1 MSVDNRIVNMIFNN
15 KDFEKGVKTTT
26 KTLDDLDK
34 KLKME
39 GASKGLNDVNNSI
52 KKIDLSTLS
61 NAVNTIA
68 SRFST
73 MGIVGTTALVNIA
86 NQAINTGKQLI
97 SSLTID
103 PIKTGFQEY
112 ETKMNA
118 IQTILTNTQ
127 HNGTTIDQ
135 VNAAL
140 ADLNTYADK
149 TIYNFA
155 EMTKNIGTF
164 TAAGVDL
171 ETSTMAIKGI
181 ANLAAG
187 SGSSAQQ
194 ASTAMYQLSQAI
206 SAGRVSLQDWNSVVN
221 AGMGGKLFQDALKET
236 GRAMGAVIDETQSF
250 RDSISSQDGS
260 GWLTSDILLATLQ
273 KFAND
278 PSLLQAATQVK
289 TFTALVDTMKES
301 VQSGWSVSWEHIIG
315 NKDEAAELFT
325 SISQGFESIVG
336 PIADARNEM
345 LKFWKENGGRQ
356 AILNGLTN
364 CFNALLKIVKPII
377 REFREFFPKLSGEQ
391 LVKFSKSFEDLTKTF
406 DLSWAKIN
414 KIKNT
419 FAGLF
424 AIMKI
429 GWEAVK
435 ALGSMFGSLLSKIL
449 PMGGGLLNVT
459 SSMGEWLVKLEK
471 SIQEMGF
478 FEAIVTKFN
487 KVLDYLVDKIKGAVK
502 GFKDFANALGET
514 VNIDTQPIIDFFG
527 KITEGFHPI
536 RVLGTI
542 FEAIFNGIKKVVMTV
557 IPYVTKAIDTL
568 WGCLS
573 EATDGIQSF
582 FSGNPAG
589 MQAVMNG
596 GLLAVLILGFKKI
609 VTLVQGFIKNST
621 GFVDSIK
628 GVFESLSETIESF
641 KAKARVETLVKIAT
655 AIGVLAASL
664 LVLASIKKEK
674 LVGALGAMTAIFS
687 ELLLA
692 LYAFDKIS
700 GADGIKGF
708 TKTTAGMILLSTAV
722 LVLSSALKKIAK
734 LNPKELITGL
744 TGTAVAI
751 GLLVGASKL
760 IDKNSKG
767 IIKAS
772 TGLIIFAAAIDKL
785 VKPVTALGNLSV
797 KQLIKGLGSVAV
809 LITEITLMM
818 KFAKFDSISIGSATG
833 LLIFTAALEN
843 MTGVVSRLGKLSV
856 KQLIKGL
863 GSIGV
868 LMAEIALFSNV
879 LNSSKGMVGAGT
891 GILIMST
898 SLLVMAS
905 AIEKLSNISIEH
917 IGKGLLAIGG
927 ALGFLTGF
935 ANLIPNDMV
944 GKATGIVI
952 LASSLLIVGEA
963 IERIGSLPMNS
974 IIKGLGTM
982 AATLAAFVATSA
994 LLKGGIASG
1003 ASIMLMST
1011 AMLTLA
1017 GAITVIGK
1025 LSIGEI
1031 AKGLIALAAG
1041 FAIIGVAGLVIGPLA
1056 PVILALSGAITL
1068 LGLSCVAVGAGLLMF
1083 SAALTALSVSGVAGG
1098 AALVTVLKGL
1108 IGLLPSILA
1117 SVAEGLVQMFTVL
1130 ANSFDVI
1137 VSGMITILTAIMDA
1151 IIELTPKI
1159 IELIVTLLLAIGQAL
1174 VEAVPQL
1181 VVYGGQLILGILSG
1195 ILQYIGDIVVMGV
1208 RIVLAFIDG
1217 IASTL
1222 GEIIDSAFKLIISFI
1237 NGLADAIANNGPALA
1252 GAALNL
1258 VLSLVKAIGDCLC
1271 HVVEI
1276 GGNIVEGLWEGI
1288 KAMGD
1293 WVFKKITGFVGDIV
1307 DGVKDFLGIHS
1318 PSRVFAEIGKFVDQ
1332 GLVQGM
1338 DDYASDV
1345 NASAEGVAQGAV
1357 DSMSGVMD
1365 SISDI
1370 LTNPDDLVIT
1380 PIVDLSNIQN
1390 GKSAIDDL
1398 LSDEAR
1404 INATVNSAR
1413 ASVKGARSNDASGSS
1428 QVSNDNSAH
1437 INNTF
1442 NITGNNSQDIA
1453 DQVSRKIQR
1462 DIERRNAVW
1471 A

>member
-15 KDFEKGVKTTT
+15 KDFEKGAKTTT
-26 KTLDDLDK
+26 KTLDDLEK

-68 SRFST
+68 SRFSN
-73 MGIVGTTALVNIA
+73 MGIVGTTALINIA
-86 NQAINTGKQLI
+86 NQAVNTGKRLI

-112 ETKMNA
+112 ETKMQS

-140 ADLNTYADK
+140 NELNTYADK

-155 EMTKNIGTF
+155 EMTRNIGTF

-206 SAGRVSLQDWNSVVN
+206 AAGRVNLQDWNSVVN

-236 GRAMGAVIDETQSF
+236 ARSMGAVIDETQSF
-250 RDSISSQDGS
+250 RDSISDQDGT
-260 GWLTSDILLATLQ
+260 GWLTSDVLLATLQ
-273 KFAND
+273 KFADD
-278 PSLLQAATQVK
+278 PALLQAATQVK
-289 TFTALVDTMKES
+289 TFTALIDTMKES

-325 SISQGFESIVG
+325 AISQGFEGIVG
-336 PIADARNEM
+336 PIAEARNEM

-356 AILNGLTN
+356 AIINGLAN
-364 CFNALLKIVKPII
+364 CFNALLKIVKPIV

-391 LVKFSKSFEDLTKTF
+391 LVKFSKSFENLTKTF

-449 PMGGGLLNVT
+449 PMGGGLLNIT

-478 FEAIVTKFN
+478 FDAVVSKFN

-502 GFKDFANALGET
+502 GFKDFASSLGDM
-514 VNIDTQPIIDFFG
+514 VNIDTQPIVDFFN
-527 KITEGFHPI
+527 KITDGFHPLKA
-536 RVLGTI
+536 LGTI
-542 FEAIFNGIKKVVMTV
+542 FDAIFNGIKKVVMTV
-557 IPYVTKAIDTL
+557 IPYVTKAINTL

-589 MQAVMNG
+589 MQTLMNG
-596 GLLAVLILGFKKI
+596 GLLALLIMGLKKI
-609 VTLVQGFIKNST
+609 VKLVQGFIKNSS

-628 GVFESLSETIESF
+628 GVFESLSDTIESF
-641 KAKARVETLVKIAT
+641 KAKAKVETLVKIAT
-655 AIGVLAASL
+655 AIGVLAVSL

-692 LYAFDKIS
+692 LYAFNKIS
-700 GADGIKGF
+700 GKDGIKGF
-708 TKTTAGMILLSTAV
+708 TKTTAGLILLSTAV
-722 LVLSSALKKIAK
+722 LVLSSALKKISK

-744 TGTAVAI
+744 TGIAVAI

-772 TGLIIFAAAIDKL
+772 AGLLIFAAAIDKL
-785 VKPVTALGNLSV
+785 VKPVTALGKLSV

-833 LLIFTAALEN
+833 LFIFAAALEN
-843 MTGVVSRLGKLSV
+843 MTDVVSRLGKLSV

-868 LMAEIALFSNV
+868 LMAEIVLFSNV
-879 LNSSKGMVGAGT
+879 LNASKGMVGAGT

-898 SLLVMAS
+898 SLLVMAE
-905 AIEKLSNISIEH
+905 AIERLSNISLEH

-935 ANLIPNDMV
+935 ANLIPNSMV
-944 GKATGIVI
+944 TKATGIVI
-952 LASSLLIVGEA
+952 MASSLLIIGEA
-963 IERIGSLPMNS
+963 IERIGSLPIKG
-974 IIKGLGTM
+974 IIKGLGVM
-982 AATLAAFVATSA
+982 GATLTAFVLTSA
-994 LLKGGIASG
+994 LLKNSIANG
-1003 ASIMLMST
+1003 AGIMLMATS
-1011 AMLTLA
+1011 MLILA
-1017 GAITVIGK
+1017 GAITAIGK
-1025 LSIGEI
+1025 LSIKEI
-1031 AKGLIALAAG
+1031 GKGLIALALGFTIIGAAG
-1041 FAIIGVAGLVIGPLA
+1041 AIIGPLT
-1056 PVILALSGAITL
+1056 PVIMGLSGAIAL

-1108 IGLLPSILA
+1108 IGMLPSILS
-1117 SVAEGLVQMFTVL
+1117 SVAEGLVQMFAVL
-1130 ANSFDVI
+1130 ADSFKII
-1137 VSGMITILTAIMDA
+1137 VEGMVKILTAIIDA

-1159 IELIVTLLLAIGQAL
+1159 VELIVTLLLAIGQAL
-1174 VEAVPQL
+1174 VDAVPQL
-1181 VVYGGQLILGILSG
+1181 IVYGGQLILGILSG
-1195 ILQYIGDIVVMGV
+1195 ILQYIGDMVVMGV
-1208 RIVLAFIDG
+1208 RIVLSFIDG
-1217 IASTL
+1217 VASMM
-1222 GEIIDSAFKLIISFI
+1222 GEIVQSAFNLIIKFI
-1237 NGLADAIANNGPALA
+1237 NGLANAIANNGPAIM

-1258 VLSLVKAIGDCLC
+1258 VLSIVKAIGGCLG
-1271 HVVEI
+1271 HVISI
-1276 GGNIVEGLWEGI
+1276 GGDIVRGLWEGI

-1293 WVFKKITGFVGDIV
+1293 WVFNKITGFVGGIV

-1380 PIVDLSNIQN
+1380 PIVDLTNIQN

-1413 ASVKGARSNDASGSS
+1413 ASVKGMRSNNSPTTS